1 MKINVTTGLM
11 DQATA
16 RNLTRA
22 FINCYDNNNALVIEN
37 GAAKLEIDLVRCSR
51 EKAESFFN
59 DILTIFYGEKV
70 TLQEQ
75 ESKPII
81 TTTEKE
87 EVNSQKESSQEANSK
102 EADNYEEDEKKS
114 EETTATD
121 IRVVAPEEIKLI
133 EGENYEQVLEKIAQS
148 SSSYGE
154 FLHSVEFDLQ
164 LSKLNRDK
172 FWVLMDGA
180 QVFEKP
186 EAIKLSKILK
196 AVESKG
202 KQLNRNEANYLFTQ
216 IKARTG
222 YSGSEFVRILL
233 KYREKYGEESAKI
246 AIRPTKLRIKCLPQD
261 EKFEEELSLLDVNKP
276 LEERVA
282 YIFDIMGFQLG
293 EYKQETY
300 KYLREDL
307 ITLVSEAVQMKEI
320 NIQKA
325 LSGLK
330 TKNKLVI
337 RMVLSEQINN
347 FAKKIATQ
355 PQNTIATCTFLRDL
369 QSVILS
375 NTELRDIK

>member
-1 MKINVTTGLM
+1 MKITITTKLRGRK
-11 DQATA
+11 DVSD
-16 RNLTRA
+16 LTKA
-22 FINCYDNNNALVIEN
+22 FLELYDSSNAMVISNDE
-37 GAAKLEIDLVRCSR
+37 AKLEVDLTSCNRK
-51 EKAESFFN
+51 KAKSFF
-59 DILTIFYGEKV
+59 DEMLAMFYGEEV
-70 TLQEQ
+70 TTQ
-75 ESKPII
+75 
-81 TTTEKE
+81 EKE
-87 EVNSQKESSQEANSK
+87 EEPVTTTAKPQEVINKEKNSREINKQ
-102 EADNYEEDEKKS
+102 EADNHEEEGKTA
-114 EETTATD
+114 TTTD
-121 IRVVAPEEIKLI
+121 IRVVSPEEIKLI

>member
-1 MKINVTTGLM
+1 MKITITTKLRGRK
-11 DQATA
+11 DVSD
-16 RNLTRA
+16 LTKV
-22 FINCYDNNNALVIEN
+22 FLELYDSSNAMVISNDE
-37 GAAKLEIDLVRCSR
+37 AKLEVDLTSCNRK
-51 EKAESFFN
+51 KAKSFF
-59 DILTIFYGEKV
+59 DEMLAMFYGEEV
-70 TLQEQ
+70 TTQ
-75 ESKPII
+75 
-81 TTTEKE
+81 EKE
-87 EVNSQKESSQEANSK
+87 EEPVTTTAKPQEVSNKEKNSREINKQ
-102 EADNYEEDEKKS
+102 EADNHEEEGKTA
-114 EETTATD
+114 TTTD
-121 IRVVAPEEIKLI
+121 IRVVSPEEIKLI

-233 KYREKYGEESAKI
+233 KYREKYGEESSKI
-246 AIRPTKLRIKCLPQD
+246 AIRPAKLRIKCLPQD

>member
-1 MKINVTTGLM
+1 MKITITTKLRGRK
-11 DQATA
+11 DVSD
-16 RNLTRA
+16 LTKA
-22 FINCYDNNNALVIEN
+22 FLELYDSSNAMVISNDE
-37 GAAKLEIDLVRCSR
+37 AKLEVDLTSCNRK
-51 EKAESFFN
+51 KAKSFF
-59 DILTIFYGEKV
+59 DEMLAMFYGEEV
-70 TLQEQ
+70 TTQ
-75 ESKPII
+75 
-81 TTTEKE
+81 EKE
-87 EVNSQKESSQEANSK
+87 EEPVTTTAKPQEVSNKEKNSREINKQ
-102 EADNYEEDEKKS
+102 EADNHEEEGKTA
-114 EETTATD
+114 TTTD
-121 IRVVAPEEIKLI
+121 IRVVSPEEIKLI

-233 KYREKYGEESAKI
+233 KYREKYGEESSKI
-246 AIRPTKLRIKCLPQD
+246 AIRPAKLRIKCLPQD

>member
-1 MKINVTTGLM
+1 MKITITTKLRGRK
-11 DQATA
+11 DVSD
-16 RNLTRA
+16 LTKV
-22 FINCYDNNNALVIEN
+22 FLELYDSSNAMVISNDE
-37 GAAKLEIDLVRCSR
+37 AKLEVDLTSCNRK
-51 EKAESFFN
+51 KAKSFF
-59 DILTIFYGEKV
+59 DEMLAMFYGEEV
-70 TLQEQ
+70 TTQ
-75 ESKPII
+75 
-81 TTTEKE
+81 EKE
-87 EVNSQKESSQEANSK
+87 EEPLTTTAKPQEVSNKEKNSREINKQ
-102 EADNYEEDEKKS
+102 EADNHEEEGKTA
-114 EETTATD
+114 TTTD
-121 IRVVAPEEIKLI
+121 IRVVSPEEIKLI

>member
-1 MKINVTTGLM
+1 MKITITTKLRGRK
-11 DQATA
+11 DVSD
-16 RNLTRA
+16 LTKA
-22 FINCYDNNNALVIEN
+22 FLELYDSSNAMVISNDE
-37 GAAKLEIDLVRCSR
+37 AKLEVDLTSCNRK
-51 EKAESFFN
+51 KAKSFF
-59 DILTIFYGEKV
+59 DEMLAMFYGEEV
-70 TLQEQ
+70 TTQ
-75 ESKPII
+75 
-81 TTTEKE
+81 EKE
-87 EVNSQKESSQEANSK
+87 EEPVTTTAKPQEVSNKEKNSREINKQ
-102 EADNYEEDEKKS
+102 EADNHEEEGKTA
-114 EETTATD
+114 TTTD
-121 IRVVAPEEIKLI
+121 IRVVSPEEIKLI

-233 KYREKYGEESAKI
+233 KYREKYGEESSKI
-246 AIRPTKLRIKCLPQD
+246 AIRPAKLRIKCLPQD

-300 KYLREDL
+300 KYLRKDL

>member
-1 MKINVTTGLM
+1 MKITITTKLRGRK
-11 DQATA
+11 DVSD
-16 RNLTRA
+16 LTKA
-22 FINCYDNNNALVIEN
+22 FLELYDSSNAMVISNDE
-37 GAAKLEIDLVRCSR
+37 AKLEVDLTSCNRK
-51 EKAESFFN
+51 KAKSFF
-59 DILTIFYGEKV
+59 DEMLAMFYGEEV
-70 TLQEQ
+70 TTQ
-75 ESKPII
+75 
-81 TTTEKE
+81 EKE
-87 EVNSQKESSQEANSK
+87 EEPVTTTAKSQEVSNKEKNSREINK
-102 EADNYEEDEKKS
+102 QEADNHEEEGKTA
-114 EETTATD
+114 TTTD
-121 IRVVAPEEIKLI
+121 IRVVSPEEIKLI

>member
-1 MKINVTTGLM
+1 MKITITTKLRGRK
-11 DQATA
+11 DVSD
-16 RNLTRA
+16 LTKV
-22 FINCYDNNNALVIEN
+22 FLELYDSSNAMVISNDE
-37 GAAKLEIDLVRCSR
+37 AKLEVDLTSCNRK
-51 EKAESFFN
+51 KAKSFF
-59 DILTIFYGEKV
+59 DEMLAMFYGEEV
-70 TLQEQ
+70 TTQ
-75 ESKPII
+75 
-81 TTTEKE
+81 EKE
-87 EVNSQKESSQEANSK
+87 EEPVTTTAKPQEVSNKEKNSREINKQ
-102 EADNYEEDEKKS
+102 EADNHEEEGKTA
-114 EETTATD
+114 TTTD
-121 IRVVAPEEIKLI
+121 IRVVSPEEIKLI

-148 SSSYGE
+148 SSTYGE

-233 KYREKYGEESAKI
+233 KYREKYGEESSKI

>member
-1 MKINVTTGLM
+1 MKITITTKLRGRK
-11 DQATA
+11 DVSD
-16 RNLTRA
+16 LTKA
-22 FINCYDNNNALVIEN
+22 FLELYDSSNAMVISNDE
-37 GAAKLEIDLVRCSR
+37 AKLEVDLTSCNRK
-51 EKAESFFN
+51 KAKSFF
-59 DILTIFYGEKV
+59 DEMLAMFYGEEV
-70 TLQEQ
+70 TTQ
-75 ESKPII
+75 
-81 TTTEKE
+81 EKE
-87 EVNSQKESSQEANSK
+87 EEPVTTTAKPQEVSNKEKNSREINKQ
-102 EADNYEEDEKKS
+102 EADNHEEEGKTA
-114 EETTATD
+114 TTTD
-121 IRVVAPEEIKLI
+121 IRVVSPEEIKLI

-186 EAIKLSKILK
+186 EAMKLSKILK

-233 KYREKYGEESAKI
+233 KYREKYGEESSKI
-246 AIRPTKLRIKCLPQD
+246 AIRPAKLRIKCLPQD

-375 NTELRDIK
+375 RTELKNLK

>member
-1 MKINVTTGLM
+1 MKITITTKLRGRK
-11 DQATA
+11 DVSD
-16 RNLTRA
+16 LTKV
-22 FINCYDNNNALVIEN
+22 FLELYDSSNAMVISNDE
-37 GAAKLEIDLVRCSR
+37 AKLEVDLTSCNRK
-51 EKAESFFN
+51 KAKSFF
-59 DILTIFYGEKV
+59 DEMLAMFYGEEV
-70 TLQEQ
+70 TTQ
-75 ESKPII
+75 
-81 TTTEKE
+81 EKE
-87 EVNSQKESSQEANSK
+87 EEPVTTTAKPQEVSNKEKNSREINKQ
-102 EADNYEEDEKKS
+102 EADNHEEEGKTA
-114 EETTATD
+114 TTTD
-121 IRVVAPEEIKLI
+121 IRVVSPEEIKLI

-233 KYREKYGEESAKI
+233 KYREKYGEESSKI

-347 FAKKIATQ
+347 FAKKIAKK
-355 PQNTIATCTFLRDL
+355 IFTF
-369 QSVILS
+369 
-375 NTELRDIK
+375 

>member
-1 MKINVTTGLM
+1 MKITITTKLRGRK
-11 DQATA
+11 DVSD
-16 RNLTRA
+16 LTKV
-22 FINCYDNNNALVIEN
+22 FLELYDSSNAMVISNDE
-37 GAAKLEIDLVRCSR
+37 AKLEVDLTSCNRK
-51 EKAESFFN
+51 KAKSFF
-59 DILTIFYGEKV
+59 DEMLAMFYGEEV
-70 TLQEQ
+70 TTQ
-75 ESKPII
+75 
-81 TTTEKE
+81 EKE
-87 EVNSQKESSQEANSK
+87 EEPVTTTAKPQEVSNKEKNSREINKQ
-102 EADNYEEDEKKS
+102 EADNHEEEGKTA
-114 EETTATD
+114 TTTD
-121 IRVVAPEEIKLI
+121 IRVVSPEEIKLI

>member
-1 MKINVTTGLM
+1 MKITITTKLRGRK
-11 DQATA
+11 DVSD
-16 RNLTRA
+16 LTKV
-22 FINCYDNNNALVIEN
+22 FLELYDSSNAMVISNDE
-37 GAAKLEIDLVRCSR
+37 AKLEVDLTSCNRK
-51 EKAESFFN
+51 KAKSFF
-59 DILTIFYGEKV
+59 DEMLAMFYGEEV
-70 TLQEQ
+70 TTQ
-75 ESKPII
+75 
-81 TTTEKE
+81 EKE
-87 EVNSQKESSQEANSK
+87 EEPVTTTAKPQEVSNKEKNSREINKQ
-102 EADNYEEDEKKS
+102 EADNHEEEGKTA
-114 EETTATD
+114 TTTD
-121 IRVVAPEEIKLI
+121 IRVVSPEKIKLI

-233 KYREKYGEESAKI
+233 KYREKYGEESSKI
-246 AIRPTKLRIKCLPQD
+246 AIRPAKLRIKCLPQD

>member
-1 MKINVTTGLM
+1 MKITITTKLRGRK
-11 DQATA
+11 DVSD
-16 RNLTRA
+16 LTKA
-22 FINCYDNNNALVIEN
+22 FLELYDSSNAMVISNDE
-37 GAAKLEIDLVRCSR
+37 AKLEVDLTSCNRK
-51 EKAESFFN
+51 KAKSFF
-59 DILTIFYGEKV
+59 DEMLAMFYGEEV
-70 TLQEQ
+70 TTQ
-75 ESKPII
+75 
-81 TTTEKE
+81 EKE
-87 EVNSQKESSQEANSK
+87 EEPVTTTAKPQEVSNKEKNSREINKQ
-102 EADNYEEDEKKS
+102 EADNHEEEGKTA
-114 EETTATD
+114 TTTD
-121 IRVVAPEEIKLI
+121 IRVVSPEEIKLI

-233 KYREKYGEESAKI
+233 KYREKYGEELSKI
-246 AIRPTKLRIKCLPQD
+246 AIRPAKLRIKCLPQD

-293 EYKQETY
+293 EYKQEMY

-375 NTELRDIK
+375 RTELKNLK

>member
-1 MKINVTTGLM
+1 MKITITTKLRGRK
-11 DQATA
+11 DVSD
-16 RNLTRA
+16 LTKV
-22 FINCYDNNNALVIEN
+22 FLELYDSSNAMVISNDE
-37 GAAKLEIDLVRCSR
+37 AKLEVDLTSCNRK
-51 EKAESFFN
+51 KAKSFF
-59 DILTIFYGEKV
+59 DEMLAMFYGEEV
-70 TLQEQ
+70 TTQ
-75 ESKPII
+75 
-81 TTTEKE
+81 EKE
-87 EVNSQKESSQEANSK
+87 EEPVTTTAKPQEVSNKEKNSREINKQ
-102 EADNYEEDEKKS
+102 EADNHEEEGKTA
-114 EETTATD
+114 TTTD
-121 IRVVAPEEIKLI
+121 IRVVSPEEIKLI
-133 EGENYEQVLEKIAQS
+133 EGENYEQVLEKIAKS

-233 KYREKYGEESAKI
+233 KYREKYGEESSKI

>member
-1 MKINVTTGLM
+1 MKITITTKLRGRK
-11 DQATA
+11 DVSD
-16 RNLTRA
+16 LTKV
-22 FINCYDNNNALVIEN
+22 FLELYDSSNAMVISNDE
-37 GAAKLEIDLVRCSR
+37 AKLEVDLTSCNRK
-51 EKAESFFN
+51 KAKSFF
-59 DILTIFYGEKV
+59 DEMLAMFYGEEV
-70 TLQEQ
+70 TTQ
-75 ESKPII
+75 
-81 TTTEKE
+81 EKE
-87 EVNSQKESSQEANSK
+87 EEPVTTTAKPQEVSNKEKNSREINKQ
-102 EADNYEEDEKKS
+102 EADNHEEEGKTA
-114 EETTATD
+114 TTTD
-121 IRVVAPEEIKLI
+121 IRVVSPEKIKLI

>member
-1 MKINVTTGLM
+1 MKITITTKLRGRK
-11 DQATA
+11 DVSD
-16 RNLTRA
+16 LTKV
-22 FINCYDNNNALVIEN
+22 FLELYDSSNAMVISNDE
-37 GAAKLEIDLVRCSR
+37 AKLEVDLTSCNRK
-51 EKAESFFN
+51 KAKSFF
-59 DILTIFYGEKV
+59 DEMLAMFYGEEV
-70 TLQEQ
+70 TTQ
-75 ESKPII
+75 
-81 TTTEKE
+81 EKE
-87 EVNSQKESSQEANSK
+87 EEPVTTTAKPQEVSNKEKNSREINKQ
-102 EADNYEEDEKKS
+102 EADNHEEEGKTA
-114 EETTATD
+114 TTTD
-121 IRVVAPEEIKLI
+121 IRVVSPEKIKLI

-233 KYREKYGEESAKI
+233 KYREKYGEESSKI

>member
-1 MKINVTTGLM
+1 MKITITTKLRGRK
-11 DQATA
+11 DVSD
-16 RNLTRA
+16 LTKA
-22 FINCYDNNNALVIEN
+22 FLELYDSSNAMVISNDE
-37 GAAKLEIDLVRCSR
+37 AKLEVDLTSCNRK
-51 EKAESFFN
+51 KAKSFF
-59 DILTIFYGEKV
+59 DEMLAMFYGEEV
-70 TLQEQ
+70 TTQ
-75 ESKPII
+75 
-81 TTTEKE
+81 EKE
-87 EVNSQKESSQEANSK
+87 EKPVTTTAKPQEVSNKEKNSREINKQ
-102 EADNYEEDEKKS
+102 EADNHEEEGKTA
-114 EETTATD
+114 TTTD
-121 IRVVAPEEIKLI
+121 IRVVSPEEIKLI

-233 KYREKYGEESAKI
+233 KYREKYGEESSKI
-246 AIRPTKLRIKCLPQD
+246 AIRPAKLRIKCLPQD

>member
-1 MKINVTTGLM
+1 MKITITTKLRGRK
-11 DQATA
+11 DVSD
-16 RNLTRA
+16 LTKV
-22 FINCYDNNNALVIEN
+22 FLELYDSSNAMVISNDE
-37 GAAKLEIDLVRCSR
+37 AKLEVDLTSCNRK
-51 EKAESFFN
+51 KAKSFF
-59 DILTIFYGEKV
+59 DEMLAMFYGEEV
-70 TLQEQ
+70 TTQ
-75 ESKPII
+75 
-81 TTTEKE
+81 EKE
-87 EVNSQKESSQEANSK
+87 EKPVTTTAKPQEVSNKEKNSREINKQ
-102 EADNYEEDEKKS
+102 EADNHEEEGKTA
-114 EETTATD
+114 TTTD
-121 IRVVAPEEIKLI
+121 IRVVSPEEIKLI

-233 KYREKYGEESAKI
+233 KYREKYGEESSKI
-246 AIRPTKLRIKCLPQD
+246 AIRPAKLRIKCLPQD

>member
-1 MKINVTTGLM
+1 MKITITTKLRGRK
-11 DQATA
+11 DVSD
-16 RNLTRA
+16 LTKV
-22 FINCYDNNNALVIEN
+22 FLELYDSSNAMVISNDE
-37 GAAKLEIDLVRCSR
+37 AKLEVDLTSCNRK
-51 EKAESFFN
+51 KAKSFF
-59 DILTIFYGEKV
+59 DEMLAMFYGEEV
-70 TLQEQ
+70 TTQ
-75 ESKPII
+75 
-81 TTTEKE
+81 EKE
-87 EVNSQKESSQEANSK
+87 EEPVTTTAKPQEVSNKEKNSREINKQ
-102 EADNYEEDEKKS
+102 EADNHEEEG
-114 EETTATD
+114 ETATTTD
-121 IRVVAPEEIKLI
+121 IRVVSPEKIKLI

>member
-1 MKINVTTGLM
+1 MKITITTKLRGRK
-11 DQATA
+11 DVSD
-16 RNLTRA
+16 LTKA
-22 FINCYDNNNALVIEN
+22 FLELYDSSNAMVISNDE
-37 GAAKLEIDLVRCSR
+37 AKLEVDLTSCNRK
-51 EKAESFFN
+51 KAKSFF
-59 DILTIFYGEKV
+59 DEMLAMFYGEEV
-70 TLQEQ
+70 TTQ
-75 ESKPII
+75 
-81 TTTEKE
+81 EKE
-87 EVNSQKESSQEANSK
+87 EEPVTTTAKPQEVSNKEKNSREINKQ
-102 EADNYEEDEKKS
+102 EADNHEEEGKTA
-114 EETTATD
+114 TTTD
-121 IRVVAPEEIKLI
+121 IRVVSPEEIKLI

-180 QVFEKP
+180 QVFEKT

>member
-1 MKINVTTGLM
+1 MKITITTKLRGRK
-11 DQATA
+11 DVSD
-16 RNLTRA
+16 LTKA
-22 FINCYDNNNALVIEN
+22 FLELYDSSNAMVISNDE
-37 GAAKLEIDLVRCSR
+37 AKLEVDLTSCNRK
-51 EKAESFFN
+51 KAKSFF
-59 DILTIFYGEKV
+59 DEMLAMFYGEEV
-70 TLQEQ
+70 TTQ
-75 ESKPII
+75 
-81 TTTEKE
+81 EKE
-87 EVNSQKESSQEANSK
+87 EEPVTTTAKPQEVINKEKNSREINKQ
-102 EADNYEEDEKKS
+102 EADNHEEEGK
-114 EETTATD
+114 TATTTY
-121 IRVVAPEEIKLI
+121 IRVVSPEEIKLI

>member
-1 MKINVTTGLM
+1 MKITITTKLRGRK
-11 DQATA
+11 DVSD
-16 RNLTRA
+16 LTKA
-22 FINCYDNNNALVIEN
+22 FLELYDSSNAMVISNDE
-37 GAAKLEIDLVRCSR
+37 AKLEVDLTSCNRK
-51 EKAESFFN
+51 KAKSFF
-59 DILTIFYGEKV
+59 DEMLAMFYGEEV
-70 TLQEQ
+70 TTQ
-75 ESKPII
+75 
-81 TTTEKE
+81 EKE
-87 EVNSQKESSQEANSK
+87 EEPVTTTAKPQEVSNKEKNSREINKQ
-102 EADNYEEDEKKS
+102 EADNHEEEGKTA
-114 EETTATD
+114 TTTD
-121 IRVVAPEEIKLI
+121 IRVVSPEEIKLI

-330 TKNKLVI
+330 NKNKLVI

>member
-1 MKINVTTGLM
+1 MKITITTKLRGRK
-11 DQATA
+11 DVSD
-16 RNLTRA
+16 LTKV
-22 FINCYDNNNALVIEN
+22 FLELYDSSNAMVISNDE
-37 GAAKLEIDLVRCSR
+37 AKLEVDLTSCNRK
-51 EKAESFFN
+51 KAKSFF
-59 DILTIFYGEKV
+59 DEMLAMFYGEEV
-70 TLQEQ
+70 TTQ
-75 ESKPII
+75 
-81 TTTEKE
+81 EKE
-87 EVNSQKESSQEANSK
+87 EEPVTTTAKPQEVSNKEKNSREINKQ
-102 EADNYEEDEKKS
+102 EADNHEEEGKTA
-114 EETTATD
+114 TTTD
-121 IRVVAPEEIKLI
+121 IRVVSPKEIKLI

-233 KYREKYGEESAKI
+233 KYREKYGEESSKI
-246 AIRPTKLRIKCLPQD
+246 AIRPAKLRIKCLPQD

>member
-1 MKINVTTGLM
+1 MKITITTKLRGRK
-11 DQATA
+11 DVSD
-16 RNLTRA
+16 LTKV
-22 FINCYDNNNALVIEN
+22 FLELYDSSNAMVISNDE
-37 GAAKLEIDLVRCSR
+37 AKLEVDLTSCNRK
-51 EKAESFFN
+51 KAKSFF
-59 DILTIFYGEKV
+59 DEMLAMFYGEEV
-70 TLQEQ
+70 TTQ
-75 ESKPII
+75 
-81 TTTEKE
+81 EKE
-87 EVNSQKESSQEANSK
+87 EEPVTTTAKPQEVSNKEKNSREINKQ
-102 EADNYEEDEKKS
+102 EADNHEEEGKTA
-114 EETTATD
+114 TTTD
-121 IRVVAPEEIKLI
+121 IRVVSPEEIKLI

-233 KYREKYGEESAKI
+233 KYREKYGEESSKI

>member
-1 MKINVTTGLM
+1 MKITITTKLRGRK
-11 DQATA
+11 DVSD
-16 RNLTRA
+16 LTKA
-22 FINCYDNNNALVIEN
+22 FLELYDSSNAMVISNDE
-37 GAAKLEIDLVRCSR
+37 AKLEVDLTSCNRK
-51 EKAESFFN
+51 KAKSFF
-59 DILTIFYGEKV
+59 DEMLAMFYGEEV
-70 TLQEQ
+70 TTQ
-75 ESKPII
+75 
-81 TTTEKE
+81 EKE
-87 EVNSQKESSQEANSK
+87 EEPVTTTAKPQEVSNKEKNSREINKQ
-102 EADNYEEDEKKS
+102 EADNHEEEGKTA
-114 EETTATD
+114 TTTD
-121 IRVVAPEEIKLI
+121 IRVVSPEEIKLI

>member
-1 MKINVTTGLM
+1 MKITITTKLRGRK
-11 DQATA
+11 DVSD
-16 RNLTRA
+16 LTKV
-22 FINCYDNNNALVIEN
+22 FLELYDSSNAMVISNDE
-37 GAAKLEIDLVRCSR
+37 AKLEVDLTSCNRK
-51 EKAESFFN
+51 KAKSFF
-59 DILTIFYGEKV
+59 DEMLAMFYGEEV
-70 TLQEQ
+70 TTQ
-75 ESKPII
+75 
-81 TTTEKE
+81 EKE
-87 EVNSQKESSQEANSK
+87 EEPVTTTAKPQEVSNKEKNSREINKQ
-102 EADNYEEDEKKS
+102 EADNHEEEG
-114 EETTATD
+114 ETATTTD
-121 IRVVAPEEIKLI
+121 IRVVSPEKIKLI

-233 KYREKYGEESAKI
+233 KYREKYGEESSKI
-246 AIRPTKLRIKCLPQD
+246 AIRPAKLRIKCLPQD